1 MVKIERSPIA
11 PASLKVEKEKG
22 TKNYRGEDVVM
33 QLHRDFRGKC
43 YVCEIDQLQ
52 SVEVEHL
59 KSHHNGKNRDR
70 MFDWN
75 NLFYSCSHCNSVKNK
90 KKYEDCILDCCQ
102 VDPEEY
108 ICQEL
113 VDGRVRVTALKE
125 SQEAQMTAEL
135 VTECFEQRNTGIRVL
150 ECQTRVDA
158 LQKTMTVLYRS
169 LRAYKKD
176 PTMRNLRTVR
186 GLINRNHR
194 FAGFTRTYVRTH
206 INEYPALAREIISG

>member
-1 MVKIERSPIA
+1 
-11 PASLKVEKEKG
+11 
-22 TKNYRGEDVVM
+22 M

-43 YVCEIDQLQ
+43 YLCEIDQLQ
-52 SVEVEHL
+52 SVEVKHL
-59 KSHHNGKNRDR
+59 KSHHNGKDRDR

-113 VDGRVRVTALKE
+113 VDGL
-125 SQEAQMTAEL
+125 
-135 VTECFEQRNTGIRVL
+135 QR
-150 ECQTRVDA
+150 
-158 LQKTMTVLYRS
+158 TMTVLYRS
-169 LRAYKKD
+169 LKAYKED
-176 PTMRNLRTVR
+176 PTMKNLRTVR

-206 INEYPALAREIISG
+206 INEYPALIREIISG